1 MTQPECLVFVG
12 LQASG
17 KTSFYKARFASTHDH
32 VSKDNFPNVR
42 RRDARQLAL
51 VDAAL
56 RAGRSVVIDNTNA
69 TPAERGPVIALARSL
84 GARVVAYYFE
94 STRPESLGRNRRR
107 EGKARVPDVAIL
119 ATAKRLVPPTLAEG
133 FEQVYRVRL
142 TDAGTFDVVPS

>member
-1 MTQPECLVFVG
+1 MTQPECVLLVG

-17 KTSFYKARFASTHDH
+17 KTSFFRAKFASTHQH

-56 RAGRSVVIDNTNA
+56 TGGRSVAVDNTNA
-69 TPAERGPVIALARSL
+69 SAAERRPVLELARSL
-84 GARVVAYYFE
+84 GARVICYYFE
-94 STRPESLGRNRRR
+94 STRRESLGRNRRR

-119 ATAKRLVPPTLAEG
+119 ATAKRLVPPALAEG
-133 FEQVYRVRL
+133 FDEIHCVRL
-142 TDAGTFDVVPS
+142 TDKGGFEVVPA